1 MSKADTDHG
10 GPSGDGLMAGL
21 NIKSGIPNV
30 VPGSNEEDTIDDVG
44 SGTANGAGHAQL
56 GRGIDRVR
64 TGVLASVHGQESA
77 SYA

>member
-44 SGTANGAGHAQL
+44 SGTLTGLATRNSE
-56 GRGIDRVR
+56 
-64 TGVLASVHGQESA
+64 GVLTG
-77 SYA
+77 YAQAF